1 MVNKLRKKIVLKI
14 VIMGDG
20 AVGKT
25 SIVRRYLEGEFKHEY
40 LMTVG
45 VDLYTK
51 KEKINIRGKEIDVTW
66 QIWDLSGQQYWR
78 EVVSSFYKG
87 AHGAVLVFDIT
98 NDLSYQNMLDWALE
112 FSRLGGGRPIVVVG
126 NKIDLR
132 DKVPDSL
139 NIDDGKRK
147 AYELSKLLGIK
158 TTYIET
164 SALENINISEV
175 FNKVKEMIVSEA
187 LNKIMKPNSV
197 GNGN

>member
-1 MVNKLRKKIVLKI
+1 MKKKVVLKI
-14 VIMGDG
+14 IIMGDG

-25 SIVRRYLEGEFKHEY
+25 SLVRRYLVGDFRHEY

-51 KEKINIRGKEIDVTW
+51 KEKLHVKGSEIEIVW

-78 EVVSSFYKG
+78 DVVSSFYKG

-98 NDLSYQNMLDWALE
+98 NDLSYQNILDWALE
-112 FSRLGGGRPIVVVG
+112 FNRFGGERPIIVVG

-132 DKVPDSL
+132 DKVPDS
-139 NIDDGKRK
+139 IKSDDGERK

-164 SALENINISEV
+164 SALENVNI
-175 FNKVKEMIVSEA
+175 NKVFEKMKEMIISEA
-187 LNKIMKPNSV
+187 LSKIIASNI
-197 GNGN
+197 GNGT